1 MIKLITF
8 FSTGIPALFTLIFS
22 FFARKYSTAIA
33 AIIAVGI
40 MLTVFIGC
48 INLILNTVIATIAV
62 PNWLLVGLGMFIPGN
77 FAAILSALVSAKI
90 CRAAFDYAYK
100 KADIVVKAN

>member
-22 FFARKYSTAIA
+22 FFGRKYSTAVA
-33 AIIAVGI
+33 GIIALGV
-40 MLTVFIGC
+40 MLAVFIGC
-48 INLILNTVIATIAV
+48 INLILQQVLTLVNV
-62 PNWLLVGLGMFIPGN
+62 PNWLLVSVGMFIPSN
-77 FAAILSALVSAKI
+77 FAAVLSALVSAKI